1 MKKNLF
7 VLLSALLLAVG
18 CSSLPKVYNVEKKT
32 VVLTGGQTMQ
42 NAILIG
48 GASKH
53 WVMTAVRP
61 GLITGRLYLRGHQVE
76 VKIPYTD
83 NTYSIEYASSEN
95 MYYNAKKSTIHRKYN
110 QWVRNLD
117 LAIYRAAT
125 LPARTAVRVETNA
138 QTAVTFEK

>member
-1 MKKNLF
+1 MKKNVFL
-7 VLLSALLLAVG
+7 LLSALLLAVG

-61 GLITGRLYLRGHQVE
+61 GLIV
-76 VKIPYTD
+76 
-83 NTYSIEYASSEN
+83 
-95 MYYNAKKSTIHRKYN
+95 
-110 QWVRNLD
+110 
-117 LAIYRAAT
+117 
-125 LPARTAVRVETNA
+125 PARTSGGSKDSVHGQYV
-138 QTAVTFEK
+138 FH